1 VGNAIRKKEKM
12 KAAIVNPYLDTLGGG
27 ERYTMGVARALVN
40 KKYNVDVEWKDP
52 SIKEKLEKRF
62 NINLDGV
69 DFIEDVGR
77 GDGYDVCFWV
87 SDGSIPILKARK
99 NFLHFQVPFH
109 DGSGKTLLNKMKF
122 FRIEKNICNSYFT
135 KNVIDKEY
143 GVESVV
149 VYPPVD
155 VDDFKPKRKENLV
168 VSIGRFSQLK
178 QAKRQDVLIK
188 AFKRLYDSGFNDWE
202 FVLAGGAE
210 VGVGDYVKKLR
221 KLAKGYPVRI
231 LESPSFS
238 QIKELYG
245 KAKIFW
251 SAAGFGIDESKEP
264 EKVEHFGIV
273 TVEAM
278 ASGAVPIVFSA
289 GGHKEIIADGENGF
303 LWESTRQLLKN
314 TRNVV
319 KEKGM
324 FSKISTRAKEDSKI
338 YEYERFEKEIQNIF

>member
-1 VGNAIRKKEKM
+1 MKVAIF
-12 KAAIVNPYLDTLGGG
+12 NPYLDTLGGG
-27 ERYTMGVARALVN
+27 ERYAMGVARALVA
-40 KKYNVDVEWKDP
+40 KGYDVDVEWKDV

-62 NINLDGV
+62 NIDLTGV
-69 DFIEDVGR
+69 NFIEDVGR
-77 GDGYDVCFWV
+77 GDGYDACFWV
-87 SDGSIPILKARK
+87 SDGSIPVLKARK

-109 DGSGKTLLNKMKF
+109 GKDGKSLLNRMKF

-143 GVESVV
+143 GVESIV

-155 VDDFKPKRKENLV
+155 VHEFKPKRKENLIV
-168 VSIGRFSQLK
+168 YIGRFSQLT

-202 FVLAGGAE
+202 FILAGGTE
-210 VGVGDYVKKLR
+210 VGGKEYVKKLR
-221 KLAKGYPVRI
+221 KLTKGYPIRI

-238 QIKELYG
+238 QLRETYG

-251 SAAGFGIDESKEP
+251 SAAGYEIDAEKEP

-278 ASGAVPIVFSA
+278 ASGAVPIVYAA
-289 GGHKEIIADGENGF
+289 GGHKEIIVEGENGF
-303 LWESTRQLLKN
+303 LWDSTRQLLKK
-314 TRNVV
+314 TRNII
-319 KEKGM
+319 EGKGIM
-324 FSKISTRAKEDSKI
+324 GKISKKAKEDSRV